1 MMLEDD
7 EEFGQFI
14 PTAGEVHAVYFDE
27 PTEPNNIPEAFRIPV
42 IGWIV
47 IKSTMTNNQGKENH
61 FLHIVPSG
69 WFHSDGGQA
78 ETDCTD
84 ESNFIGLEFGGKH
97 KCWVDE
103 IKENIARQERVK
115 KIREQK
121 KLEAGAN
128 DKTKN

>member
-1 MMLEDD
+1 MFD
-7 EEFGQFI
+7 I
-14 PTAGEVHAVYFDE
+14 VAG
-27 PTEPNNIPEAFRIPV
+27 
-42 IGWIV
+42 
-47 IKSTMTNNQGKENH
+47 
-61 FLHIVPSG
+61 G